1 MWNLHGHLTPPIVQ
15 QNETQVT
22 PSNSPLP
29 YVTDQRAL
37 ESLCHTL
44 RQSPRLALDTEFVG
58 EDTFVP
64 RLELIQVATA
74 TTAAVIDFPA
84 VQAGGSLDVF
94 WELICDA
101 KIEKI
106 VHAGRQDLD
115 LFAIHAG
122 QIPKPFFDTQIAA
135 AMVGY
140 GAQVAYANL
149 VQRLHGTK
157 LAKAH
162 TFTNWSA
169 RPLSD
174 DQIAYA
180 LEDVEFLLSIHT
192 HLQNRL
198 NTLGR
203 SEWVSEEF
211 ARLETAI
218 GEKSREPQE
227 RYQRIRGWDTLK
239 PKGAAV
245 LREVAVW
252 REAEARRRNV
262 PRGRVMRDEVLLQL
276 ARHPPK
282 SVNDLRGLR
291 GVHSSDVDRH
301 GGQILAT
308 ITSAL
313 ALPPSAWPEVPRER
327 KPDPESTGILEL
339 LQAVL
344 KARAAEEGIA
354 PTMLATS
361 ADLQTLVDAK
371 QSRTTLDVPILRGW
385 RRQLAGDLL
394 LQVLDGAV
402 TITVDR
408 TSGALRMTQ
417 GRPGAN
423 EPSSD
428 PPCLTTTSS

>member
-1 MWNLHGHLTPPIVQ
+1 MTPNP
-15 QNETQVT
+15 
-22 PSNSPLP
+22 PLP
-29 YVTDQRAL
+29 YVTDQQGL
-37 ESLCHTL
+37 ETLCHKL

-58 EDTFVP
+58 EDTFIP
-64 RLELIQVATA
+64 RLELIQVASA

-94 WELICDA
+94 WELICEP

-106 VHAGRQDLD
+106 FHAGRQDLD
-115 LFAIHAG
+115 LFATHAG

-140 GAQVAYANL
+140 GAQIAYANL
-149 VQRLHGTK
+149 VQRLHGTR
-157 LAKAH
+157 LEKAH

-174 DQIAYA
+174 GQIAYA

-192 HLQNRL
+192 HLQDRL
-198 NTLGR
+198 RTLGR
-203 SEWVSEEF
+203 LDWVSEEF
-211 ARLETAI
+211 ARLETAV

-245 LREVAVW
+245 LRELAAW

-282 SVNDLRGLR
+282 LVNDLHGLR
-291 GVHSSDVDRH
+291 GVHSSEVDRH
-301 GGQILAT
+301 GAALLAA

-313 ALPPSAWPEVPRER
+313 ALPPSAWPEVPSER
-327 KPDPESTGILEL
+327 KPDPESTGIVEL

-361 ADLQTLVDAK
+361 ADLQALVEAK
-371 QSRTTLDVPILRGW
+371 QNRTALDVPILRGW

-402 TITVDR
+402 TIAVDR

-417 GRPGAN
+417 DS
-423 EPSSD
+423 PSNA
-428 PPCLTTTSS
+428 SS

>member
-1 MWNLHGHLTPPIVQ
+1 MSSLHGHQTPHIVQ
-15 QNETQVT
+15 QNEPPVT
-22 PSNSPLP
+22 PINRPLP

-37 ESLCHTL
+37 EALCHTL

-58 EDTFVP
+58 EDSFIP

-84 VQAGGSLDVF
+84 VQASGSLEVF

-135 AMVGY
+135 AMVGF
-140 GAQVAYANL
+140 GAQIAYANL

-192 HLQNRL
+192 YLQDRL
-198 NTLGR
+198 STLGR
-203 SEWVSEEF
+203 LEWVSEEF
-211 ARLETAI
+211 ARLETAL

-245 LREVAVW
+245 LRELAAW

-282 SVNDLRGLR
+282 SVNELRGLR
-291 GVHSSDVDRH
+291 GVHSSEVDRH
-301 GGQILAT
+301 GGQLLAT

-313 ALPPSAWPEVPRER
+313 ALPPSAWPEVPCER
-327 KPDPESTGILEL
+327 KPDPESTGIVEL

-361 ADLQTLVDAK
+361 ADLQTLMEAR
-371 QSRTTLDVPILRGW
+371 QNRTALDLPILRGW
-385 RRQLAGDLL
+385 RRQLAGELL

-402 TITVDR
+402 TVTVDR
-408 TSGALRMTQ
+408 TSGALRMIQ
-417 GRPGAN
+417 GRPSTA
-423 EPSSD
+423 SS
-428 PPCLTTTSS
+428 

>member
-74 TTAAVIDFPA
+74 TTTAVIDFPA
-84 VQAGGSLDVF
+84 VQASGSLDVF

-180 LEDVEFLLSIHT
+180 LEDVEFLLSIHS

-198 NTLGR
+198 NILGR

-371 QSRTTLDVPILRGW
+371 QCRTALDVPILRGW

-394 LQVLDGAV
+394 LQVLDGTV
-402 TITVDR
+402 TISVDR

-417 GRPGAN
+417 GRPQSN
-423 EPSSD
+423 EPSQIL
-428 PPCLTTTSS
+428 PA

>member
-1 MWNLHGHLTPPIVQ
+1 MSSLRGHQTPPTVQ
-15 QNETQVT
+15 PNERLVT
-22 PSNSPLP
+22 PNPP
-29 YVTDQRAL
+29 MQYVTDQRAL
-37 ESLCHTL
+37 ESLCQTL

-58 EDTFVP
+58 EDTFIP

-84 VQAGGSLDVF
+84 VQASGSLDAF

-115 LFAIHAG
+115 LFATHAG

-192 HLQNRL
+192 HLQDRL
-198 NTLGR
+198 STLGR
-203 SEWVSEEF
+203 LEWVSEEF
-211 ARLETAI
+211 TRLETAV

-245 LREVAVW
+245 LRELAAW

-282 SVNDLRGLR
+282 SVNELRGLR
-291 GVHSSDVDRH
+291 GVHSSEVDRH
-301 GGQILAT
+301 GEQLLAT

-327 KPDPESTGILEL
+327 KPDPESTGIVEL

-361 ADLQTLVDAK
+361 SDLQMLVEAK
-371 QSRTTLDVPILRGW
+371 QNRTDLDVPILRGW
-385 RRQLAGDLL
+385 RRRLAGDLL

-408 TSGALRMTQ
+408 TSGALRMTP
-417 GRPGAN
+417 GRPSNA
-423 EPSSD
+423 SS
-428 PPCLTTTSS
+428 

>member
-1 MWNLHGHLTPPIVQ
+1 MWNLHGHQTPPIVQ

-37 ESLCHTL
+37 ESLCHML

-58 EDTFVP
+58 EDTFIP
-64 RLELIQVATA
+64 RLELIQVANA

-84 VQAGGSLDVF
+84 VQAGGSLDAF
-94 WELICDA
+94 WELIGDTT
-101 KIEKI
+101 IEKI

-115 LFAIHAG
+115 LFALHAG

-140 GAQVAYANL
+140 GAQVAYASL

-169 RPLSD
+169 RPLSA

-192 HLQNRL
+192 HLQDRL
-198 NTLGR
+198 KTLGR
-203 SEWVSEEF
+203 LEWASEEF
-211 ARLETAI
+211 ARLEAVV
-218 GEKSREPQE
+218 GEKGREPQE

-239 PKGAAV
+239 PKWAAV
-245 LREVAVW
+245 LRELAAW
-252 REAEARRRNV
+252 REVEARRRNV

-276 ARHPPK
+276 ARHPPAT
-282 SVNDLRGLR
+282 VAELRGLR
-291 GVHSSDVDRH
+291 GLH
-301 GGQILAT
+301 GGEIDRNAEQLIAT
-308 ITSAL
+308 IKASL
-313 ALPPSAWPEVPRER
+313 ALPPSVWPQVPRDR
-327 KPDPESTGILEL
+327 KPEPESIGLVEL

-344 KARAAEEGIA
+344 KARAADAEIA
-354 PTMLATS
+354 PTLLATS
-361 ADLQTLVDAK
+361 GDLQALVEAK
-371 QSRTTLDVPILRGW
+371 EKHKTPDLPVLRGW
-385 RRQLAGDLL
+385 RRELIGDLL
-394 LQVLDGAV
+394 VQILDGKV
-402 TITVDR
+402 RVSVDAEK
-408 TSGALRMTQ
+408 GVLRMSGDPVT
-417 GRPGAN
+417 RPQ
-423 EPSSD
+423 
-428 PPCLTTTSS
+428 

>member
-1 MWNLHGHLTPPIVQ
+1 MSSRHGRQTPPTTQ
-15 QNETQVT
+15 QNETRVT
-22 PSNSPLP
+22 PNPP
-29 YVTDQRAL
+29 MQYVTDQRAL
-37 ESLCHTL
+37 ETLCLTL

-58 EDTFVP
+58 EDTFIP

-84 VQAGGSLDVF
+84 VQVGGSLDVF

-115 LFAIHAG
+115 LFALHAG

-192 HLQNRL
+192 HLQDRL

-211 ARLETAI
+211 ARLETVV

-227 RYQRIRGWDTLK
+227 RYQRIRGWDSLK

-245 LREVAVW
+245 LRELAAW

-282 SVNDLRGLR
+282 TVNDLRGLR
-291 GVHSSDVDRH
+291 GVHSSDVDRQ
-301 GGQILAT
+301 GAQLLAA

-313 ALPPSAWPEVPRER
+313 ALPPSEWPEVPSER
-327 KPDPESTGILEL
+327 KPDPESTGIVEL
-339 LQAVL
+339 LQSVL

-361 ADLQTLVDAK
+361 ADLQTLVEAK
-371 QSRTTLDVPILRGW
+371 QNRAALDVPILHGW

-394 LQVLDGAV
+394 LQVLDGTV
-402 TITVDR
+402 TISVDR
-408 TSGALRMTQ
+408 TSGALRITSA
-417 GRPGAN
+417 GHSIG
-423 EPSSD
+423 SS
-428 PPCLTTTSS
+428 

>member
-1 MWNLHGHLTPPIVQ
+1 MSPLDRQTTRTIQP
-15 QNETQVT
+15 NEKLVT
-22 PSNSPLP
+22 PNSPMQ
-29 YVTDQRAL
+29 YVTDQSAL
-37 ESLCHTL
+37 EALCLVL

-58 EDTFVP
+58 EDTFIP

-74 TTAAVIDFPA
+74 ATAAVIDFPA
-84 VQAGGSLDVF
+84 VQASGSLDIF
-94 WELICDA
+94 WELVCDP

-115 LFAIHAG
+115 LFATHAG

-157 LAKAH
+157 LEKAH

-180 LEDVEFLLSIHT
+180 LEDVEFLLPIHT
-192 HLQNRL
+192 HLQDRL
-198 NTLGR
+198 SSLGR
-203 SEWVSEEF
+203 LEWVSEEF
-211 ARLETAI
+211 ARLESAV

-239 PKGAAV
+239 PKGAVV
-245 LREVAVW
+245 LRELAAW

-282 SVNDLRGLR
+282 SVHELRGLR
-291 GVHSSDVDRH
+291 GVHSSEVDRH
-301 GGQILAT
+301 GEQLLAT

-327 KPDPESTGILEL
+327 KPDPESTGIVEL

-344 KARAAEEGIA
+344 KARAAEQGIA

-361 ADLQTLVDAK
+361 SDLQTLVEAK
-371 QSRTTLDVPILRGW
+371 QNRSTLDVPILRGW
-385 RRQLAGDLL
+385 RRQLVGDLL

-408 TSGALRMTQ
+408 TSGALRMM
-417 GRPGAN
+417 PGL
-423 EPSSD
+423 P
-428 PPCLTTTSS
+428 

>member
-1 MWNLHGHLTPPIVQ
+1 
-15 QNETQVT
+15 
-22 PSNSPLP
+22 
-29 YVTDQRAL
+29 VTDQQAL
-37 ESLCHTL
+37 ESLCRTL

-58 EDTFVP
+58 EDTFIP

-84 VQAGGSLDVF
+84 VQASGSLDVF
-94 WELICDA
+94 WELICEA

-106 VHAGRQDLD
+106 FHAGRQDLD
-115 LFAIHAG
+115 LFATHAG

-140 GAQVAYANL
+140 GAQIAYANL
-149 VQRLHGTK
+149 VQRLLGTR

-174 DQIAYA
+174 GQIAYA

-192 HLQNRL
+192 HLQDRL
-198 NTLGR
+198 RTLGR
-203 SEWVSEEF
+203 LDWVGEEF
-211 ARLETAI
+211 ARLETAV

-245 LREVAVW
+245 LRELAAW

-291 GVHSSDVDRH
+291 GVHSSEIDRQ
-301 GGQILAT
+301 GTQLLAA

-313 ALPPSAWPEVPRER
+313 ALPPSAWPEVPSER
-327 KPDPESTGILEL
+327 KPDPESTGIVEL

-354 PTMLATS
+354 PTMVATS
-361 ADLQTLVDAK
+361 ADLQTLVEAK
-371 QSRTTLDVPILRGW
+371 QNRMALDVPILRGW

-408 TSGALRMTQ
+408 TSGALRMAQDLSLNT
-417 GRPGAN
+417 
-423 EPSSD
+423 PS
-428 PPCLTTTSS
+428 

>member
-1 MWNLHGHLTPPIVQ
+1 MLSLRDHPTTLTIQP
-15 QNETQVT
+15 NERLVT
-22 PSNSPLP
+22 PKPP
-29 YVTDQRAL
+29 MQYVTDQSAL
-37 ESLCHTL
+37 ETLCQTL
-44 RQSPRLALDTEFVG
+44 RQSSRLALDTEFVG

-84 VQAGGSLDVF
+84 VQASGSLDAF

-101 KIEKI
+101 TIEKI

-115 LFAIHAG
+115 LFATHAG

-174 DQIAYA
+174 DQISYA

-192 HLQNRL
+192 HLQDRL
-198 NTLGR
+198 STLGR
-203 SEWVSEEF
+203 LEWVGEEF
-211 ARLETAI
+211 ARLETAV

-245 LREVAVW
+245 LRELAAW

-282 SVNDLRGLR
+282 SVSELRGLR
-291 GVHSSDVDRH
+291 GVHSSEVDRH
-301 GGQILAT
+301 GEQLLGT

-313 ALPPSAWPEVPRER
+313 ALPPTAWPEVPRER
-327 KPDPESTGILEL
+327 KPDPESTGIVEL

-344 KARAAEEGIA
+344 KARAAEEEIA

-361 ADLQTLVDAK
+361 SDLQTLVEAK
-371 QSRTTLDVPILRGW
+371 QNRATLDVPILHGW

-394 LQVLDGAV
+394 LKVLDGAV

-408 TSGALRMTQ
+408 TSGALRMAQ
-417 GRPGAN
+417 GDLSTAA
-423 EPSSD
+423 S
-428 PPCLTTTSS
+428 

>member
-1 MWNLHGHLTPPIVQ
+1 MSSLPDHQTPPTAQ
-15 QNETQVT
+15 QNEMHVT
-22 PSNSPLP
+22 PNPPLP
-29 YVTDQRAL
+29 YVTDQQAL

-44 RQSPRLALDTEFVG
+44 RQSPRLAVDTEFVG

-84 VQAGGSLDVF
+84 VQASGSLDVF
-94 WELICDA
+94 WELICET

-106 VHAGRQDLD
+106 FHAGRQDLD

-140 GAQVAYANL
+140 GAQIAYANL
-149 VQRLHGTK
+149 VQRLLGTR

-174 DQIAYA
+174 GQISYA

-192 HLQNRL
+192 HLQDRL
-198 NTLGR
+198 RTLGR
-203 SEWVSEEF
+203 LDWVSEEF
-211 ARLETAI
+211 ARLETAV

-245 LREVAVW
+245 LRELAAW

-282 SVNDLRGLR
+282 SINDLRGLR
-291 GVHSSDVDRH
+291 GVHSSEIDRQ
-301 GGQILAT
+301 GAQLLAA

-313 ALPPSAWPEVPRER
+313 ALPPSAWPEVPSER
-327 KPDPESTGILEL
+327 KPDPESTGIVEL

-344 KARAAEEGIA
+344 KARSAEEGIA
-354 PTMLATS
+354 PTIVATS
-361 ADLQTLVDAK
+361 ADLQTLVEAK
-371 QSRTTLDVPILRGW
+371 QNRTALDVPILRGW

-394 LQVLDGAV
+394 LQVLDGSV
-402 TITVDR
+402 IITVDR
-408 TSGALRMTQ
+408 TSGSLKMTQ
-417 GRPGAN
+417 NSASN
-423 EPSSD
+423 ASS
-428 PPCLTTTSS
+428 

>member
-1 MWNLHGHLTPPIVQ
+1 M
-15 QNETQVT
+15 
-22 PSNSPLP
+22 
-29 YVTDQRAL
+29 
-37 ESLCHTL
+37 L

-58 EDTFVP
+58 EDTFIP

-84 VQAGGSLDVF
+84 VQAGGSLDIF

-180 LEDVEFLLSIHT
+180 LEDVEFLLSIHA

-198 NTLGR
+198 SSLGR

-218 GEKSREPQE
+218 GEKGREPQE

-245 LREVAVW
+245 LRELAVW

-301 GGQILAT
+301 GGHILT
-308 ITSAL
+308 SITSAL
-313 ALPPSAWPEVPRER
+313 ALPTSAWPEVPSER
-327 KPDPESTGILEL
+327 KPDPESTGIVEL

-344 KARAAEEGIA
+344 KARAAEQGIA

-371 QSRTTLDVPILRGW
+371 QGRTALDVPILRGW

-402 TITVDR
+402 TIAVDR

-417 GRPGAN
+417 GCPSLPQAN
-423 EPSSD
+423 EPSQIL
-428 PPCLTTTSS
+428 PA

>member
-1 MWNLHGHLTPPIVQ
+1 MTA
-15 QNETQVT
+15 
-22 PSNSPLP
+22 SNPPLP
-29 YVTDQRAL
+29 YVTNQRAL

-84 VQAGGSLDVF
+84 VQATGSLEVF

-101 KIEKI
+101 RIEKI

-180 LEDVEFLLSIHT
+180 MEDVEFLLSIHS

-198 NTLGR
+198 KTLGR
-203 SEWVSEEF
+203 SEWVCEEF
-211 ARLETAI
+211 ARLEAAI
-218 GEKSREPQE
+218 GEKSRGPQE

-239 PKGAAV
+239 PKAAAV
-245 LREVAVW
+245 LRELAVW

-301 GGQILAT
+301 GGQILAS
-308 ITSAL
+308 ITAAL
-313 ALPPSAWPEVPRER
+313 ALPTSAWPEVPSER
-327 KPDPESTGILEL
+327 KPDPESTGIVEL

-344 KARAAEEGIA
+344 KARAAEQGIA

-361 ADLQTLVDAK
+361 ADLQILVDAR
-371 QSRTTLDVPILRGW
+371 QSRTALDLPILRGW

-408 TSGALRMTQ
+408 TSGSLRMTQ
-417 GRPGAN
+417 G
-423 EPSSD
+423 
-428 PPCLTTTSS
+428 

>member
-1 MWNLHGHLTPPIVQ
+1 MQ
-15 QNETQVT
+15 
-22 PSNSPLP
+22 
-29 YVTDQRAL
+29 YVTDQSAL
-37 ESLCHTL
+37 EALCLIL

-58 EDTFVP
+58 EDTFIP

-74 TTAAVIDFPA
+74 DTAAVIDFPA
-84 VQAGGSLDVF
+84 VQANGSLDVF
-94 WELICDA
+94 WELVCDP

-115 LFAIHAG
+115 LFATHAG

-157 LAKAH
+157 LEKAH

-180 LEDVEFLLSIHT
+180 LEDVEFLLPIHT
-192 HLQNRL
+192 HLQDRL
-198 NTLGR
+198 SSLGR
-203 SEWVSEEF
+203 LEWVSEEF
-211 ARLETAI
+211 ARLESVV

-239 PKGAAV
+239 PKGAVV
-245 LREVAVW
+245 LRELAAW

-282 SVNDLRGLR
+282 SVHELRGLR
-291 GVHSSDVDRH
+291 GVHSSEVDRH
-301 GGQILAT
+301 GEQLLAT

-327 KPDPESTGILEL
+327 KPDPESTGIVEL

-344 KARAAEEGIA
+344 KARAAEQGIA

-361 ADLQTLVDAK
+361 SDLQTLVETKHDRA
-371 QSRTTLDVPILRGW
+371 TLDVPILRGW

-394 LQVLDGAV
+394 LQVLDGVV
-402 TITVDR
+402 TISVDK

-417 GRPGAN
+417 ERPVG
-423 EPSSD
+423 
-428 PPCLTTTSS
+428 

>member
-1 MWNLHGHLTPPIVQ
+1 MWNLHGHQTPPIAR
-15 QNETQVT
+15 QNETHMT
-22 PSNSPLP
+22 PHSSPP
-29 YVTDQRAL
+29 YVTDQSAL
-37 ESLCHTL
+37 ESLCHAW

-58 EDTFVP
+58 EDTFIP

-84 VQAGGSLDVF
+84 VQANGSLDVF
-94 WELICDA
+94 WELICDP
-101 KIEKI
+101 KIEK
-106 VHAGRQDLD
+106 VFHAGRQDLD
-115 LFAIHAG
+115 LFALHAG

-192 HLQNRL
+192 HLQDRL

-203 SEWVSEEF
+203 SEWVNEEF
-211 ARLETAI
+211 ARLESVV

-245 LREVAVW
+245 LRELAVW

-291 GVHSSDVDRH
+291 GVHSSEVDRH
-301 GGQILAT
+301 GGQLLT
-308 ITSAL
+308 SITSAL
-313 ALPPSAWPEVPRER
+313 ALPPSAWPEVPSER
-327 KPDPESTGILEL
+327 KPDPESTGIVEL

-361 ADLQTLVDAK
+361 ADLQTLVEAK
-371 QSRTTLDVPILRGW
+371 QNRTTLNIPILHGW

-394 LQVLDGAV
+394 LQVLDGLV
-402 TITVDR
+402 TISVDR
-408 TSGALRMTQ
+408 TSGALRINA
-417 GRPGAN
+417 GS
-423 EPSSD
+423 PSISQ
-428 PPCLTTTSS
+428 S

>member
-1 MWNLHGHLTPPIVQ
+1 MSSLHGHQTPRIVQ
-15 QNETQVT
+15 QNEPQVT
-22 PSNSPLP
+22 PFNLPLP

-37 ESLCHTL
+37 EALCHTL

-58 EDTFVP
+58 EDTFIP

-84 VQAGGSLDVF
+84 VQASGSLDIF
-94 WELICDA
+94 WELICDV

-140 GAQVAYANL
+140 GAQIAYANL

-192 HLQNRL
+192 YLQDRL
-198 NTLGR
+198 STLGR
-203 SEWVSEEF
+203 LEWVSEEF
-211 ARLETAI
+211 ARLETAV

-245 LREVAVW
+245 LRELAAW

-282 SVNDLRGLR
+282 SVIELRGLR
-291 GVHSSDVDRH
+291 GLHSSEVDRH
-301 GGQILAT
+301 GGQLLAT

-313 ALPPSAWPEVPRER
+313 ALPPSAWPEVPSER
-327 KPDPESTGILEL
+327 KPDPESTGIVEL

-361 ADLQTLVDAK
+361 ADLQTLVEARQNLTD
-371 QSRTTLDVPILRGW
+371 LDLPILHGW
-385 RRQLAGDLL
+385 RRKLAGELL

-402 TITVDR
+402 TVTVDR
-408 TSGALRMTQ
+408 TSGALRMIQ
-417 GRPGAN
+417 GRPSNA
-423 EPSSD
+423 SS
-428 PPCLTTTSS
+428 

>member
-1 MWNLHGHLTPPIVQ
+1 MWSLRDPPTIRTIQ
-15 QNETQVT
+15 PNERPVT
-22 PSNSPLP
+22 PKPPML
-29 YVTDQRAL
+29 YVTDQSAL
-37 ESLCHTL
+37 ETLCLTL
-44 RQSPRLALDTEFVG
+44 KQSSRLALDTEFVG

-84 VQAGGSLDVF
+84 VQAKGSLDAF
-94 WELICDA
+94 WELICDN

-115 LFAIHAG
+115 LFATHAG

-192 HLQNRL
+192 HLQDRL
-198 NTLGR
+198 NSLGR
-203 SEWVSEEF
+203 LEWVGEEF
-211 ARLETAI
+211 ARLETAV

-239 PKGAAV
+239 AKGAAV
-245 LREVAVW
+245 LRELAAW

-282 SVNDLRGLR
+282 SVSELRGLR
-291 GVHSSDVDRH
+291 GVHSSEVDRH
-301 GGQILAT
+301 GEHLLGT

-313 ALPPSAWPEVPRER
+313 ALPPTAWPEVPRER
-327 KPDPESTGILEL
+327 KPDPESTGIVEL

-361 ADLQTLVDAK
+361 SDLQTLVEAK
-371 QSRTTLDVPILRGW
+371 QNRATIDVPILRGW

-394 LQVLDGAV
+394 LKVLDGAV
-402 TITVDR
+402 AITVDR
-408 TSGALRMTQ
+408 TSGALKMAQ
-417 GRPGAN
+417 EDLGKV
-423 EPSSD
+423 
-428 PPCLTTTSS
+428 

>member
-1 MWNLHGHLTPPIVQ
+1 MQPTAQ
-15 QNETQVT
+15 QNERYMT
-22 PSNSPLP
+22 PNPPLT
-29 YVTDQRAL
+29 YVTDHAAL
-37 ESLCHTL
+37 ESLCQRL

-58 EDTFVP
+58 EETFIP

-74 TTAAVIDFPA
+74 TTSAVIDFPA
-84 VQAGGSLDVF
+84 VQAVGSLDVF
-94 WELICDA
+94 WELICDT

-106 VHAGRQDLD
+106 FHAGRQDLD
-115 LFAIHAG
+115 LFATHAG
-122 QIPKPFFDTQIAA
+122 QIPKPFFDTQVAA

-149 VQRLHGTK
+149 VQRLHGTR

-169 RPLSD
+169 RPLSEG
-174 DQIAYA
+174 QISYA
-180 LEDVEFLLSIHT
+180 LEDVEFLLPIHT
-192 HLQNRL
+192 HLQDRL
-198 NTLGR
+198 RALGR
-203 SEWVSEEF
+203 LDWVGEEF
-211 ARLETAI
+211 ARLESAV
-218 GEKSREPQE
+218 GEKSKEPQE

-245 LREVAVW
+245 LRELAAW

-282 SVNDLRGLR
+282 TVNELRGLR
-291 GVHSSDVDRH
+291 GIHSSEVDRH
-301 GGQILAT
+301 GGQLMAT

-313 ALPPSAWPEVPRER
+313 ALPSSAWPEVPSER
-327 KPDPESTGILEL
+327 KPDPESTGIVEL

-354 PTMLATS
+354 PTMVATS
-361 ADLQTLVDAK
+361 ADLQTLVEMK
-371 QSRTTLDVPILRGW
+371 QNRAALNVPILHGW

-394 LQVLDGAV
+394 LQVLEGTV

-408 TSGALRMTQ
+408 TTGALRMTQ
-417 GRPGAN
+417 A
-423 EPSSD
+423 PSSNV
-428 PPCLTTTSS
+428 SS

>member
-1 MWNLHGHLTPPIVQ
+1 MWSLRDPPTIRTIQ
-15 QNETQVT
+15 PNERPVT
-22 PSNSPLP
+22 PKPPML
-29 YVTDQRAL
+29 YVTDQSAL
-37 ESLCHTL
+37 ETLCLTL
-44 RQSPRLALDTEFVG
+44 KQSSRLALDTEFVG

-84 VQAGGSLDVF
+84 VQAKGSLDAF
-94 WELICDA
+94 WALICDN

-115 LFAIHAG
+115 LFATHAG

-192 HLQNRL
+192 HLQDRL
-198 NTLGR
+198 NSLGR
-203 SEWVSEEF
+203 LEWVGEEF
-211 ARLETAI
+211 ARLEMAV

-239 PKGAAV
+239 AKGAAV
-245 LREVAVW
+245 LRELAAW

-282 SVNDLRGLR
+282 SVSELRGLR
-291 GVHSSDVDRH
+291 GVHSSEVDRH
-301 GGQILAT
+301 GEHLLGT

-313 ALPPSAWPEVPRER
+313 ALPPTAWPEVPRER
-327 KPDPESTGILEL
+327 KPDPESTGIVEL

-361 ADLQTLVDAK
+361 SDLQTLVEAK
-371 QSRTTLDVPILRGW
+371 QNRATIDVPILRGW

-394 LQVLDGAV
+394 LKVLDGAV

-408 TSGALRMTQ
+408 TSGALKMAQ
-417 GRPGAN
+417 EDLGKV
-423 EPSSD
+423 
-428 PPCLTTTSS
+428 

>member
-1 MWNLHGHLTPPIVQ
+1 
-15 QNETQVT
+15 VT
-22 PSNSPLP
+22 PNSPLP
-29 YVTDQRAL
+29 YVTDQSAL
-37 ESLCHTL
+37 ESLCQTL

-58 EDTFVP
+58 EDTFIP

-115 LFAIHAG
+115 LFALHAG

-192 HLQNRL
+192 HLQDRL

-211 ARLETAI
+211 ARLETVV

-227 RYQRIRGWDTLK
+227 RYQRIRGWDSLK

-245 LREVAVW
+245 LRELAAW

-282 SVNDLRGLR
+282 TVNDLRGLR
-291 GVHSSDVDRH
+291 GVHSSEIDRQ
-301 GGQILAT
+301 GGQLLAA

-313 ALPPSAWPEVPRER
+313 ASPPSEWPEVPSER
-327 KPDPESTGILEL
+327 KPDPESTGIVEL
-339 LQAVL
+339 LQSVL

-361 ADLQTLVDAK
+361 ADLQTLVEAK
-371 QSRTTLDVPILRGW
+371 QNRTALDVPILHGW
-385 RRQLAGDLL
+385 RRRMVGDLL

-402 TITVDR
+402 TISVDR
-408 TSGALRMTQ
+408 TSGALRITSA
-417 GRPGAN
+417 GHSIG
-423 EPSSD
+423 SS
-428 PPCLTTTSS
+428 

>member
-1 MWNLHGHLTPPIVQ
+1 
-15 QNETQVT
+15 
-22 PSNSPLP
+22 
-29 YVTDQRAL
+29 VTDQRAL

-58 EDTFVP
+58 EDTFIP

-180 LEDVEFLLSIHT
+180 LDDVEFLLSIHA
-192 HLQNRL
+192 HLQDRL
-198 NTLGR
+198 STLGR
-203 SEWVSEEF
+203 SEWASEEF
-211 ARLETAI
+211 ARLETAV

-245 LREVAVW
+245 LRELAAW

-282 SVNDLRGLR
+282 SINDLRGLR
-291 GVHSSDVDRH
+291 GVHSSEVDRH
-301 GGQILAT
+301 GGHLLT
-308 ITSAL
+308 VITSAL
-313 ALPPSAWPEVPRER
+313 ALPPSAWPEVPSER
-327 KPDPESTGILEL
+327 KPDPESTGIVEL

-344 KARAAEEGIA
+344 KARAAAEGIA

-361 ADLQTLVDAK
+361 ADLQTLVEAK
-371 QSRTTLDVPILRGW
+371 QNRIALDVPILRGW

-394 LQVLDGAV
+394 LKVLDGAV
-402 TITVDR
+402 TISVNR
-408 TSGALRMTQ
+408 TSGALRITQ
-417 GRPGAN
+417 
-423 EPSSD
+423 ESPSNA
-428 PPCLTTTSS
+428 TS

>member
-1 MWNLHGHLTPPIVQ
+1 MLSLRDHPTTLTIQP
-15 QNETQVT
+15 NERLVT
-22 PSNSPLP
+22 PKPP
-29 YVTDQRAL
+29 MQYVTDQSAL
-37 ESLCHTL
+37 ETLCQTL
-44 RQSPRLALDTEFVG
+44 RQSSRLALDTEFVG

-84 VQAGGSLDVF
+84 VQASGSLDAF

-101 KIEKI
+101 TIEKI

-115 LFAIHAG
+115 LFATHAG

-174 DQIAYA
+174 DQISYA

-192 HLQNRL
+192 HLQDRL
-198 NTLGR
+198 STLGR
-203 SEWVSEEF
+203 LEWVGEEF
-211 ARLETAI
+211 ARLETAV

-245 LREVAVW
+245 LRELAAW

-282 SVNDLRGLR
+282 SVSELRGLR
-291 GVHSSDVDRH
+291 GVHSSEVDRH
-301 GGQILAT
+301 GEQLLGT

-313 ALPPSAWPEVPRER
+313 ALPPTAWPEVPRER
-327 KPDPESTGILEL
+327 KPDPESTGIVEL

-361 ADLQTLVDAK
+361 SDLQTLVEAK
-371 QSRTTLDVPILRGW
+371 QNRATLDVPILHGW

-394 LQVLDGAV
+394 LKVLDGAV

-408 TSGALRMTQ
+408 TSGALRMAQ
-417 GRPGAN
+417 GDLSTAA
-423 EPSSD
+423 S
-428 PPCLTTTSS
+428 